1 MKDLHVIVRD
11 KVATYCERDGKVVCG
26 NKDYQIV
33 FTFDSEWDVYTEKT
47 ARFIWGGRHYD
58 VPFTGN
64 TCPMPRVYGA
74 TYCLVGVYVDGL
86 ETTTPAKIGCLLSVL
101 CAETP
106 PHNEGDKIHADE
118 AKKSAD
124 TATNAAQ
131 EAKESADRAEEAAKR
146 AEEIADGLEDS
157 GDSTTSTGE
166 IPFFDLVA
174 LGLPDVSSDGIIQRL
189 ETDTTAMRSAL
200 DKGVVKFVISTTSF
214 GITEFVVG
222 KYSVQ
227 DISLYL
233 CYYPMANGMLSMVIS
248 DGFLQVS
255 VLSGIHLPS
264 VKLEDSG
271 KVLRVVDG
279 AWAAAELS
287 RYLGE
292 HEEVE

>member
-11 KVATYCERDGKVVCG
+11 KVATYSERDGKVVCG
-26 NKDYQIV
+26 NANYQIV
-33 FTFDSEWDVYTEKT
+33 FDFDSEWDVYTEKT

-157 GDSTTSTGE
+157 GGGE
-166 IPFFDLVA
+166 DTPE
-174 LGLPDVSSDGIIQRL
+174 LPTVTASD
-189 ETDTTAMRSAL
+189 
-200 DKGVVKFVISTTSF
+200 
-214 GITEFVVG
+214 
-222 KYSVQ
+222 
-227 DISLYL
+227 
-233 CYYPMANGMLSMVIS
+233 N
-248 DGFLQVS
+248 
-255 VLSGIHLPS
+255 
-264 VKLEDSG
+264 G
-271 KVLRVVDG
+271 KVLQVVNG